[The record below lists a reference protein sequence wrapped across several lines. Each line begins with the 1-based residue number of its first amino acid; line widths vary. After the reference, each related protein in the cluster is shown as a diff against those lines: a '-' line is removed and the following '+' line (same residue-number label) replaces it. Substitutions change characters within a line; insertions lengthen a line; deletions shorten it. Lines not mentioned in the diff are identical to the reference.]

1 MLPMLIS
8 LAFIKHLISYNNF
21 TMLTIQYP
29 HFTEE
34 GKKAKRSSPT
44 CPNLADNIKGDTV
57 FQEICLLSE
66 RSARGAGYARR
77 EPGTEGQI
85 SQMY

>member
-8 LAFIKHLISYNNF
+8 LAFIKHLIFYNNS

-29 HFTEE
+29 LFTEE
-34 GKKAKRSSPT
+34 GIKAKRSSPT
-44 CPNLADNIKGDTV
+44 CPHHADNIKGDTV

-66 RSARGAGYARR
+66 RSTRGAGYARR

-85 SQMY
+85 FQMY